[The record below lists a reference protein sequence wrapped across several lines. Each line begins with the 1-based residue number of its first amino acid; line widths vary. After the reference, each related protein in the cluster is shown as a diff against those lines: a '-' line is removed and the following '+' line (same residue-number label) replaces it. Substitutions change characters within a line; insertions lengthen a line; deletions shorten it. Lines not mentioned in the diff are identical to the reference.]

1 MNPWKIA
8 TIAIAL
14 VTGTAFATGLT
25 TAYLLRPATSTGV
38 SLDEGGVPTMASLA
52 PQARVAPAVLQQPR
66 VSPAATVAAPAAPRP
81 VPVATVSPA
90 VVRPVSTSTASTV
103 DCSTTTGDRVW
114 RIAKP
119 GLIGAALGAGLG
131 AVGGAI
137 ANGGRAAGKGAVIGG
152 LAGAALGG
160 GYGAYKTKQACGS
173 VLGSPTGFS
182 DATLAPIA
190 AAAQTAL
197 TSPSSNDGFTVYNV
211 R

>member
-14 VTGTAFATGLT
+14 VTGTAFTTGLT
-25 TAYLLRPATSTGV
+25 TAYLLRPATSPAA
-38 SLDEGGVPTMASLA
+38 SLDERGVPTMASLA

-66 VSPAATVAAPAAPRP
+66 VSRTTTVATPAPPRE
-81 VPVATVSPA
+81 VNTATVSPA
-90 VVRPVSTSTASTV
+90 VVRPVSASTASTA

-119 GLIGAALGAGLG
+119 GLIGAVLGAGLG
-131 AVGGAI
+131 AAGGAI

-173 VLGSPTGFS
+173 VLGSATGFS

-190 AAAQTAL
+190 AAPQTAFG
-197 TSPSSNDGFTVYNV
+197 SPSSDGFTVYNA

>member
-8 TIAIAL
+8 TIAITL
-14 VTGTAFATGLT
+14 VTGTAFTTGLT
-25 TAYLLRPATSTGV
+25 TAYLLRPATSPGG
-38 SLDEGGVPTMASLA
+38 SLDDRAVPAMASLA
-52 PQARVAPAVLQQPR
+52 PQARVAPAVLSEPR
-66 VSPAATVAAPAAPRP
+66 VARATTVAAPAAPRP
-81 VPVATVSPA
+81 VRAATVSPE
-90 VVRPVSTSTASTV
+90 VVRPVSTATAPTV

-119 GLIGAALGAGLG
+119 GLIGAVLGAGVG

-173 VLGSPTGFS
+173 VLGSTTGFS

-190 AAAQTAL
+190 AAPQT
-197 TSPSSNDGFTVYNV
+197 TFGSPSSGDGFTVYNA